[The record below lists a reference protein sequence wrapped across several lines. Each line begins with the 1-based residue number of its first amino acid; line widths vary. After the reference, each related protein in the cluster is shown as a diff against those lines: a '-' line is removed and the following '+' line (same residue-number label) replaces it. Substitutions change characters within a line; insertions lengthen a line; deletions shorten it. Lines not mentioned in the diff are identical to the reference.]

1 MERVERRFW
10 IALMLY
16 GTLGAVVWFTLGP
29 GTIRVLGR
37 AVDIR
42 AIPMFV
48 IATFVFRTW
57 IARSAERIRRKDAGQ
72 QLNFSLTIAHCPL
85 LLGGSNS
92 VVESQP
98 SKLLVASSILVSRSM
113 IWN

>member
-57 IARSAERIRRKDAGQ
+57 IARSAERIRRKDA
-72 QLNFSLTIAHCPL
+72 
-85 LLGGSNS
+85 
-92 VVESQP
+92 E
-98 SKLLVASSILVSRSM
+98 KL
-113 IWN
+113 